1 MCEKF
6 FVSHDAG
13 APQVAPGGRLSRQR
27 GKGKREGVGEWEQA
41 VVRAKQVTFLIMSH
55 LKWHWGYLL
64 APKFIYLNAFSL
76 TDSPSSSLPYPH
88 SLLSCSVMWHISCC
102 RISIYC
108 LSQPD
113 GNLNNV
119 LSPPEPDASFI
130 SNCHVCRSCD
140 AKIYLFPHLRQLS
153 QQTRALTVLSVP
165 FYSVSTILSLSL
177 SIFLL
182 LSRRKFL
189 LPFKHT

>member
-1 MCEKF
+1 MHF
-6 FVSHDAG
+6 PWLTPPLPLF
-13 APQVAPGGRLSRQR
+13 LS
-27 GKGKREGVGEWEQA
+27 
-41 VVRAKQVTFLIMSH
+41 
-55 LKWHWGYLL
+55 
-64 APKFIYLNAFSL
+64 PFSL
-76 TDSPSSSLPYPH
+76 SF
-88 SLLSCSVMWHISCC
+88 SVMWHISCC

-140 AKIYLFPHLRQLS
+140 AKIYLFPHLRQVS
-153 QQTRALTVLSVP
+153 QQTRALNVLSVP
-165 FYSVSTILSLSL
+165 FYIVSTTLSLFL

-189 LPFKHT
+189 LPFKPTLPPSVLSSIFYHCKLLNKKGYTNSVLCKCMKQAVGEVADPTKSICIVYSLEGSLV